1 MHFTV
6 ERGTDIDAAM
16 RQIMDYLNEQK
27 TLGYTEVK
35 NRCHLYLNLA
45 TPKKVA
51 FPGNSNDFIVT
62 NDAFVNENAVLVEK
76 GRDEAINMVLCIL
89 KNKIN
94 LLEEYKKE
102 LSSIKYY
109 HDRAAEKKYKTLGEW
124 KEKLDIIERKI
135 LIAENEVPMYQN
147 MYDLIKQDQ
156 GVLRMYIEVEHAR
169 WNQAEKHIKVFPYM
183 KYGDIWIGFAVKNRY
198 DWTVITYR
206 EEPVFKDVPETLFYE
221 VHLN

>member
-62 NDAFVNENAVLVEK
+62 NDAFVNETAVLVEK
-76 GRDEAINMVLCIL
+76 GRGEAINMVLCIL

-156 GVLRMYIEVEHAR
+156 SVLRMYIEVEHAR

-206 EEPVFKDVPETLFYE
+206 EEPVFKGVPKTLFYE
-221 VHLN
+221 VHI

>member
-76 GRDEAINMVLCIL
+76 GRGEAINMVLCIL

-124 KEKLDIIERKI
+124 KEKLDIIERKM

-156 GVLRMYIEVEHAR
+156 SVLRMYIEVEHAR

-221 VHLN
+221 VHI

>member
-6 ERGTDIDAAM
+6 ERGTDIDVAM

-76 GRDEAINMVLCIL
+76 GRGEAINMVLCIL

-156 GVLRMYIEVEHAR
+156 SVLRMYIEVEHAR
-169 WNQAEKHIKVFPYM
+169 WNQAEKHIKAFPYM
-183 KYGDIWIGFAVKNRY
+183 KYGNIWIGFAVKNRY

-221 VHLN
+221 VHI

>member
-76 GRDEAINMVLCIL
+76 GRGESINMVLCIL

-156 GVLRMYIEVEHAR
+156 SVLRMYIEVEHAR

-206 EEPVFKDVPETLFYE
+206 EEPVFKDVPKTLFYE
-221 VHLN
+221 VHI

>member
-76 GRDEAINMVLCIL
+76 GRGEAINMVLCIL

>member
-27 TLGYTEVK
+27 TLGYTEVR

-76 GRDEAINMVLCIL
+76 GRGEAINMVLCIL

-102 LSSIKYY
+102 LPSIKYY

-156 GVLRMYIEVEHAR
+156 SVLRMYIEVEHAR

-206 EEPVFKDVPETLFYE
+206 EEPVFKDVPKTLFYE
-221 VHLN
+221 VHI

>member
-76 GRDEAINMVLCIL
+76 GRGEAINMVLCIL

-156 GVLRMYIEVEHAR
+156 SVLRMYIEVEHAR

-206 EEPVFKDVPETLFYE
+206 EEPVYKDVPKTLFYE
-221 VHLN
+221 VHI

>member
-76 GRDEAINMVLCIL
+76 GRGEAINMVLCIL

-221 VHLN
+221 VHI

>member
-76 GRDEAINMVLCIL
+76 GRGEAINMVLCIL

-102 LSSIKYY
+102 PSSIKYY

-156 GVLRMYIEVEHAR
+156 SVLRMYIEVEHAR
-169 WNQAEKHIKVFPYM
+169 WNQAEKHIKAFPYM
-183 KYGDIWIGFAVKNRY
+183 KYGNIWIGFAVKNRY

-206 EEPVFKDVPETLFYE
+206 EEPVFKDVPKTLFYE
-221 VHLN
+221 VHI

>member
-62 NDAFVNENAVLVEK
+62 NDAFVNENTVLVEK
-76 GRDEAINMVLCIL
+76 GRGEAINMVLCIL

-156 GVLRMYIEVEHAR
+156 CVLRMYIEVEYAR
-169 WNQAEKHIKVFPYM
+169 WNQAEKHIKAFPYM
-183 KYGDIWIGFAVKNRY
+183 KYGNIWIGFAVKNRY

-206 EEPVFKDVPETLFYE
+206 EEPVFKDVPEALFYE
-221 VHLN
+221 VHI

>member
-76 GRDEAINMVLCIL
+76 GRGEAINMVLCIL

-124 KEKLDIIERKI
+124 KEKLDII
-135 LIAENEVPMYQN
+135 AP
-147 MYDLIKQDQ
+147 
-156 GVLRMYIEVEHAR
+156 
-169 WNQAEKHIKVFPYM
+169 
-183 KYGDIWIGFAVKNRY
+183 
-198 DWTVITYR
+198 
-206 EEPVFKDVPETLFYE
+206 
-221 VHLN
+221 

>member
-76 GRDEAINMVLCIL
+76 GRGEAINMVLCIL

-156 GVLRMYIEVEHAR
+156 SVLRMYIEVEHAR

-206 EEPVFKDVPETLFYE
+206 EEPVFKDVPKTLFYE
-221 VHLN
+221 VHI

>member
-45 TPKKVA
+45 TSKKVA

-76 GRDEAINMVLCIL
+76 GRGEAINMVLCIL

-156 GVLRMYIEVEHAR
+156 SVLRMYIEVEHAR
-169 WNQAEKHIKVFPYM
+169 WNQAEKHIKAFPYM
-183 KYGDIWIGFAVKNRY
+183 KYGNIWIGFAVKNRY

-206 EEPVFKDVPETLFYE
+206 EEPVFKDVPKTLFYE
-221 VHLN
+221 VHI